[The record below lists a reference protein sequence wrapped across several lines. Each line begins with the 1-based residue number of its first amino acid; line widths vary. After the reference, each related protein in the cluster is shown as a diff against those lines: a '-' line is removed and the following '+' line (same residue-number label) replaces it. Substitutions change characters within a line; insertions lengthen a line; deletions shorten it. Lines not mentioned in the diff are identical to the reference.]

1 MMRSTKKLMLVAA
14 VLSGAF
20 ALTAC
25 GDANVGSPGEFKTS
39 GGAPSQ
45 DPTGGNGATGGGS
58 STGGGGGTSTGT
70 STPAANGGTFAVAL
84 QNATVT
90 SELAMSTVIPIT
102 ITPAGGFT
110 GNVTLSAAGLPAG
123 ATGTFAPTSVDIT
136 GTAPVTATYTLD
148 VPSTVV
154 PTTAAAAV
162 SISGTAGA
170 STAAAPLSLTVSR
183 TITIEIP
190 LNVEADSTAF
200 GTTPIVI
207 HAGAISAGSP
217 IIVNFINKDTSAAA
231 GHIVHS
237 SNTTN
242 GFFHGDTANPVLPNK
257 SDAVRT
263 VTGLGDYPFY
273 MHNENV
279 NIGNTVS
286 IKN

>member
-1 MMRSTKKLMLVAA
+1 MMRSTKKLVLLAA

-45 DPTGGNGATGGGS
+45 DPSGGNGATGGGS
-58 STGGGGGTSTGT
+58 TSGGGGTSTGT

-84 QNATVT
+84 QNATVA

-162 SISGTAGA
+162 MISGSAGA

-200 GTTPIVI
+200 GTAPIVI
-207 HAGAISAGSP
+207 HAGTISAGSP
-217 IIVNFINKDTSAAA
+217 ITVNFINKDTSAAA

-237 SNTTN
+237 SNTNN
-242 GFFHGDTANPVLPNK
+242 GFFHGDTTAPVMPNK
-257 SDAVRT
+257 SDAPRT
-263 VTGLGDYPFY
+263 VTALGDYPFY